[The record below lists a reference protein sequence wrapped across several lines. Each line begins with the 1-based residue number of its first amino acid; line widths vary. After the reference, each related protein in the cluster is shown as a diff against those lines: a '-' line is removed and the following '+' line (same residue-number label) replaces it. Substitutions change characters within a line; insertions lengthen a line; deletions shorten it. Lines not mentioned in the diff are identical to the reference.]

1 MAAQLRSQRRKSQER
16 EREMAMAEVDHLA
29 AERATAVTMAGRE
42 TIKKQAVNSGA
53 KDIRKI
59 LTM

>member
-1 MAAQLRSQRRKSQER
+1 M
-16 EREMAMAEVDHLA
+16 
-29 AERATAVTMAGRE
+29 TVTMAGRE

-59 LTM
+59 LNNDVTKAESSGLSEIRLVASFVFSVWY